1 MVKKQKQKGFT
12 LVELIVVLVILS
24 ILAALLVPSLTGYI
38 EKTHKTKV
46 LAETRMV
53 HTAVQTTVSEYYGT
67 DKWAKYGENLGPES
81 AGLKD
86 KYYLAN
92 KKADTSTQDGKE
104 KKARY
109 DEIVKLA
116 EVSENKCSFM
126 GYFTVDGKVQLII
139 YKDGKGYVGVYF
151 GETNEYIAY
160 KETDL
165 KNLDDNYSGVM
176 DTVQYINKTDKDGSL
191 NTFLQKKTVLF
202 LMGYTGSGS

>member
-24 ILAALLVPSLTGYI
+24 ILVALLVPSLTGYI

-67 DKWAKYGENLGPES
+67 DKWAKYGEYLGQDS

-86 KYYLAN
+86 KYYLAD
-92 KKADTSTQDGKE
+92 KKADTGTQDGKE

-109 DEIVKLA
+109 EEIVKLA
-116 EVSENKCSFM
+116 EVSESKCSFM
-126 GYFTVDGKVQLII
+126 GYFTEDGKVQLII
-139 YKDGKGYVGVYF
+139 YKDGKGYVGIYF
-151 GETNEYIAY
+151 GETDEYIAY
-160 KETDL
+160 KEQEL
-165 KNLDDNYSGVM
+165 KNLTVYDGAM
-176 DTVQYINKTDKDGSL
+176 DTVQYVKKTENDGSL
-191 NTFLQKKTVLF
+191 NYQLQKEAILYN
-202 LMGYTGSGS
+202 MGYTASGS

>member
-67 DKWAKYGENLGPES
+67 DKWAKYGENLGVNAADIS
-81 AGLKD
+81 
-86 KYYLAN
+86 KYYLADKN
-92 KKADTSTQDGKE
+92 ADTSTQDGKE

-126 GYFTVDGKVQLII
+126 GYFTEDGKIQLIV
-139 YKDGKGYVGVYF
+139 YKDGKGYVGIYF

-160 KETDL
+160 KEQEL
-165 KNLDDNYSGVM
+165 GNLDTMYRSVM
-176 DTVQYINKTDKDGSL
+176 DTVRYERKTDKNGIPNIL
-191 NTFLQKKTVLF
+191 LKKEAILAN
-202 LMGYTGSGS
+202 MGYTGSGS

>member
-67 DKWAKYGENLGPES
+67 DKWAKYGENLGQDS
-81 AGLKD
+81 VD
-86 KYYLAN
+86 FSKYCLAD
-92 KKADTSTQDGKE
+92 KKAATGTQDGKE

-116 EVSENKCSFM
+116 EVSESKCSFM
-126 GYFTVDGKVQLII
+126 GYFTEDGKVQLII
-139 YKDGKGYVGVYF
+139 YKDGKGYVGIYF
-151 GETNEYIAY
+151 GETDEYIAY
-160 KETDL
+160 KEQEL
-165 KNLDDNYSGVM
+165 GNLDNLYSGVM
-176 DTVQYINKTDKDGSL
+176 DTVQYLKKTEKDGSL
-191 NTFLQKKTVLF
+191 NVLLQKEAILAN
-202 LMGYTGSGS
+202 MGYTASGS

>member
-67 DKWAKYGENLGPES
+67 DKWAKYDENLGQDS
-81 AGLKD
+81 AAFS
-86 KYYLAN
+86 KYCLAD
-92 KKADTSTQDGKE
+92 KKADTSTQDGEE

-126 GYFTVDGKVQLII
+126 GYFTEDGKVQLII
-139 YKDGKGYVGVYF
+139 YKDGKGYVGIYF
-151 GETNEYIAY
+151 GETDEYIAY
-160 KETDL
+160 KEQEL
-165 KNLDDNYSGVM
+165 KNLAAYDGVM
-176 DTVQYINKTDKDGSL
+176 DTVQYVKKTGDDGNL
-191 NTFLQKKTVLF
+191 YFLLQKKMILDA
-202 LMGYTGSGS
+202 MGYTASGS

>member
-46 LAETRMV
+46 LAETRMM

-67 DKWAKYGENLGPES
+67 DKWAKYGENLGVNAADIS
-81 AGLKD
+81 
-86 KYYLAN
+86 KYCLAN
-92 KKADTSTQDGKE
+92 KRADAGTQDGKE

-126 GYFTVDGKVQLII
+126 GYFTEDGKVQLII
-139 YKDGKGYVGVYF
+139 YKDGKGYVGIYF
-151 GETNEYIAY
+151 GETDEYIAY
-160 KETDL
+160 KEQEL
-165 KNLDDNYSGVM
+165 GNLDEAYKLTM
-176 DTVQYINKTDKDGSL
+176 DTVQYVKKTGDDGNL
-191 NTFLQKKTVLF
+191 NMLLQKKLI
-202 LMGYTGSGS
+202 LDAMGYTGSGT

>member
-67 DKWAKYGENLGPES
+67 DKWAKYGEYLGQDSE
-81 AGLKD
+81 ALKD
-86 KYYLAN
+86 KYYLADKN
-92 KKADTSTQDGKE
+92 ASTATEDGKE

-109 DEIVKLA
+109 DQIVKLA
-116 EVSENKCSFM
+116 EVSESKCSFM
-126 GYFTVDGKVQLII
+126 GYFTQDGKVQLII
-139 YKDGKGYVGVYF
+139 YKDGKGYVGIYF

-160 KETDL
+160 KEQEL
-165 KNLDDNYSGVM
+165 KNLAMYDGVM
-176 DTVQYINKTDKDGSL
+176 NTVQYIKKTEPDGSL
-191 NTFLQKKTVLF
+191 NIFLQKEWTLAN
-202 LMGYTGSGS
+202 MGYTASGS

>member
-12 LVELIVVLVILS
+12 LVELIVVLVVLS

-67 DKWAKYGENLGPES
+67 DKWAKYGEYLGQES
-81 AGLKD
+81 VPLS
-86 KYYLAN
+86 KYYLADKN
-92 KKADTSTQDGKE
+92 ASTDTEDGKE

-109 DEIVKLA
+109 EEIVKLA
-116 EVSENKCSFM
+116 EVSESKCSFM
-126 GYFTVDGKVQLII
+126 GYFTEDGKVQLII

-160 KETDL
+160 KEQELRT
-165 KNLDDNYSGVM
+165 LDTMYSSVM
-176 DTVQYINKTDKDGSL
+176 GIVRYERKTDKDGTPNIL
-191 NTFLQKKTVLF
+191 LKKEAILYN
-202 LMGYTGSGS
+202 MGYTGSGS

>member
-81 AGLKD
+81 AAFSKYCLAD
-86 KYYLAN
+86 KN
-92 KKADTSTQDGKE
+92 ADTGNQDGKE

-126 GYFTVDGKVQLII
+126 GYFTEDGKVQLII
-139 YKDGKGYVGVYF
+139 YKDGKGYVGIYF

-160 KETDL
+160 KEQEFERPTVYDR
-165 KNLDDNYSGVM
+165 VM
-176 DTVQYINKTDKDGSL
+176 GKVQYLNKTGDDGNLSI
-191 NTFLQKKTVLF
+191 FLQKEAILGTL
-202 LMGYTGSGS
+202 GYTASGS

>member
-67 DKWAKYGENLGPES
+67 DKWAKYGEYLGQDS

-86 KYYLAN
+86 KYYLAD

-126 GYFTVDGKVQLII
+126 GFFSEDGKVQLII
-139 YKDGKGYVGVYF
+139 YKDGKGYVGIYF
-151 GETNEYIAY
+151 GETDEYIAY
-160 KETDL
+160 KEQEFENPTAFDDVMGTVRYER
-165 KNLDDNYSGVM
+165 KADNKGNLNM
-176 DTVQYINKTDKDGSL
+176 L
-191 NTFLQKKTVLF
+191 LQKKMILDA
-202 LMGYTGSGS
+202 MGYTASGS

>member
-38 EKTHKTKV
+38 QKTHKTRV

-67 DKWAKYGENLGPES
+67 DKWAKYGEYLGQDS

-86 KYYLAN
+86 KYYLAD

-109 DEIVKLA
+109 DQIVKLA

-126 GYFTVDGKVQLII
+126 GYFTEDGKVQLII
-139 YKDGKGYVGVYF
+139 YKDGKGYVGIYF
-151 GETNEYIAY
+151 GETDEYIAY

-165 KNLDDNYSGVM
+165 KDLDENYRDVM
-176 DTVQYINKTDKDGSL
+176 DTVRYERKADNKGNL
-191 NTFLQKKTVLF
+191 NMLLQKELI
-202 LMGYTGSGS
+202 LANMGYTGSGS

>member
-67 DKWAKYGENLGPES
+67 DKWAKYGEYLGQDS

-86 KYYLAN
+86 KYYLADKN
-92 KKADTSTQDGKE
+92 AATGTQDGKE

-126 GYFTVDGKVQLII
+126 GFFSEDGKVQLII
-139 YKDGKGYVGVYF
+139 YKDGKGYVGIYF
-151 GETNEYIAY
+151 GETDEYIAY
-160 KETDL
+160 KEQEFETHTAFDDVMGTVRYER
-165 KNLDDNYSGVM
+165 KADNKGNLNM
-176 DTVQYINKTDKDGSL
+176 L
-191 NTFLQKKTVLF
+191 LQKKMILDA
-202 LMGYTGSGS
+202 MGYTGSGS

>member
-67 DKWAKYGENLGPES
+67 DKWAKYGEYLGQDS

-86 KYYLAN
+86 KYYLADKN
-92 KKADTSTQDGKE
+92 AATGTQDGKE

-126 GYFTVDGKVQLII
+126 GFFSEDGKVQLII
-139 YKDGKGYVGVYF
+139 YKDGKGYVGIYF
-151 GETNEYIAY
+151 GETDEYIAY
-160 KETDL
+160 KEQEL
-165 KNLDDNYSGVM
+165 GNLDKLYSGVM
-176 DTVQYINKTDKDGSL
+176 DTVQYLKKTEKDGSL
-191 NTFLQKKTVLF
+191 NVLLQKEAILAN
-202 LMGYTGSGS
+202 MGYTASGS

>member
-1 MVKKQKQKGFT
+1 MVKKKKQKGFT

-67 DKWAKYGENLGPES
+67 DKWAKYGEYLGQDSVPIS
-81 AGLKD
+81 
-86 KYYLAN
+86 KYYLVDKN
-92 KKADTSTQDGKE
+92 ADTGTQDGKE

-116 EVSENKCSFM
+116 EVSENKCRFM
-126 GYFTVDGKVQLII
+126 GYFTEDGKVQLII
-139 YKDGKGYVGVYF
+139 YKDGKGYVGIYF
-151 GETNEYIAY
+151 GETDEYIAY
-160 KETDL
+160 KEQELAT
-165 KNLDDNYSGVM
+165 LDKWYGGVM
-176 DTVQYINKTDKDGSL
+176 DTVQYVKKTENDGSL
-191 NTFLQKKTVLF
+191 NYQLQKEAILYN
-202 LMGYTGSGS
+202 MGYTASGS

>member
-38 EKTHKTKV
+38 QKTHKTKV

-67 DKWAKYGENLGPES
+67 DKWAKYGEYLGLES
-81 AGLKD
+81 VPIS
-86 KYYLAN
+86 KYYLAD

-109 DEIVKLA
+109 EEIVKLA
-116 EVSENKCSFM
+116 EVSESKCSFM
-126 GYFTVDGKVQLII
+126 GYFTEDGKVQLII
-139 YKDGKGYVGVYF
+139 YKDGKGYVGIYF
-151 GETNEYIAY
+151 GETDEYIAY
-160 KETDL
+160 KEQEL
-165 KNLDDNYSGVM
+165 KNLTVYDGAM
-176 DTVQYINKTDKDGSL
+176 DTVQYVKKTENDGSL
-191 NTFLQKKTVLF
+191 NYQLQKEAILYN
-202 LMGYTGSGS
+202 MGYTASGS

>member
-67 DKWAKYGENLGPES
+67 DKWAKYGEYLGPDSEALS
-81 AGLKD
+81 
-86 KYYLAN
+86 KYYLAD
-92 KKADTSTQDGKE
+92 KKADTTTQDGQE

-109 DEIVKLA
+109 EEIVKLA

-126 GYFTVDGKVQLII
+126 GYFTEDGKVQLII
-139 YKDGKGYVGVYF
+139 YKDGKGYVGIYF

-160 KETDL
+160 EEQEL
-165 KNLDDNYSGVM
+165 KSLAAYDDVM
-176 DTVQYINKTDKDGSL
+176 GTVQYLKKTENDGSL
-191 NTFLQKKTVLF
+191 NTFLQKKMVLF
-202 LMGYTGSGS
+202 FMGYTGSGS

>member
-67 DKWAKYGENLGPES
+67 DKWAKYGEYLGQDSVPIS
-81 AGLKD
+81 
-86 KYYLAN
+86 KYYLADKN
-92 KKADTSTQDGKE
+92 ADTGTQDGKE

-126 GYFTVDGKVQLII
+126 GYFTEDGKVQLII
-139 YKDGKGYVGVYF
+139 YKDGKGYIGIYF
-151 GETNEYIAY
+151 GETDEYIAY
-160 KETDL
+160 KEQEFTDPTAF
-165 KNLDDNYSGVM
+165 DGVM
-176 DTVQYINKTDKDGSL
+176 NIVRYERKTENDGSL
-191 NTFLQKKTVLF
+191 NYLLQKKVILGS
-202 LMGYTGSGS
+202 MGYTGSGS

>member
-1 MVKKQKQKGFT
+1 MVKKQKGFT

-53 HTAVQTTVSEYYGT
+53 HTAVQTMVSEYYGT
-67 DKWAKYGENLGPES
+67 DKWAKYGENLGVNAADIS
-81 AGLKD
+81 
-86 KYYLAN
+86 KYYLADKN
-92 KKADTSTQDGKE
+92 ADTSTQEGEE

-126 GYFTVDGKVQLII
+126 GYFTEDGKVQLII
-139 YKDGKGYVGVYF
+139 YKDGKGYVGIYF

-160 KETDL
+160 EEQEL
-165 KNLDDNYSGVM
+165 KSLAAFDDVM
-176 DTVQYINKTDKDGSL
+176 GIVRYERKTDKDGTPNIL
-191 NTFLQKKTVLF
+191 LKKEAILYN
-202 LMGYTGSGS
+202 MGYTGSGS

>member
-67 DKWAKYGENLGPES
+67 DKWAKYGEYLGVNAEALS
-81 AGLKD
+81 
-86 KYYLAN
+86 KYYLAD
-92 KKADTSTQDGKE
+92 KKADTSTQDGQE

-109 DEIVKLA
+109 DQIVKLA

-126 GYFTVDGKVQLII
+126 GYFTEDGKVQLII

-160 KETDL
+160 KEQELRT
-165 KNLDDNYSGVM
+165 LDTMYSSVM
-176 DTVQYINKTDKDGSL
+176 GIVRYERKTDKDGTPNIL
-191 NTFLQKKTVLF
+191 LKKEAILYN
-202 LMGYTGSGS
+202 MGYTGSGS

>member
-67 DKWAKYGENLGPES
+67 DKWAKYGENLGQDS
-81 AGLKD
+81 VD
-86 KYYLAN
+86 FSKYCLAD
-92 KKADTSTQDGKE
+92 KKAATGTQDGKE

-126 GYFTVDGKVQLII
+126 GFFSEDGKVQLII
-139 YKDGKGYVGVYF
+139 YKDGKGYVGIYF
-151 GETNEYIAY
+151 GETDEYIAY
-160 KETDL
+160 KEQEFENPTAFDDVMGTVRYER
-165 KNLDDNYSGVM
+165 KADNKGNLNM
-176 DTVQYINKTDKDGSL
+176 L
-191 NTFLQKKTVLF
+191 LQKKMILDA
-202 LMGYTGSGS
+202 MGYTASGS

>member
-53 HTAVQTTVSEYYGT
+53 HTAVQTMVSEYYGT
-67 DKWAKYGENLGPES
+67 DKWAKYGEYLGQES
-81 AGLKD
+81 VPLS
-86 KYYLAN
+86 KYYLAD
-92 KKADTSTQDGKE
+92 KKADTSTQEGEE

-126 GYFTVDGKVQLII
+126 GYFTEDGKVQLII

-160 KETDL
+160 KEQELRT
-165 KNLDDNYSGVM
+165 LDTMYSSVM
-176 DTVQYINKTDKDGSL
+176 GIVRYERKTDKDGTPNIL
-191 NTFLQKKTVLF
+191 LKKEAILYN
-202 LMGYTGSGS
+202 MGYTGSGS

>member
-1 MVKKQKQKGFT
+1 MVKRQKQKGFT

-67 DKWAKYGENLGPES
+67 DKWAKYGENLGQDS
-81 AGLKD
+81 VD
-86 KYYLAN
+86 FSKYCLAD
-92 KKADTSTQDGKE
+92 KKAATGTQDGKE

-116 EVSENKCSFM
+116 EVSESKCSFM
-126 GYFTVDGKVQLII
+126 GYFTE
-139 YKDGKGYVGVYF
+139 DGKGYVGIYF
-151 GETNEYIAY
+151 GETDEYIAY
-160 KETDL
+160 KEQEL
-165 KNLDDNYSGVM
+165 GNLDKLYSGVM
-176 DTVQYINKTDKDGSL
+176 DTVQYLKKTEKDGSL
-191 NTFLQKKTVLF
+191 NVLLQKEAVLAN
-202 LMGYTGSGS
+202 MGYTGSGS

>member
-38 EKTHKTKV
+38 QKTHKTKV

-67 DKWAKYGENLGPES
+67 DKWAKYGEYLGVNAEALS
-81 AGLKD
+81 
-86 KYYLAN
+86 KYYLADKN
-92 KKADTSTQDGKE
+92 AGTDTEDGKE

-109 DEIVKLA
+109 EEIVKLA

-126 GYFTVDGKVQLII
+126 GYFTQDGKVQLII
-139 YKDGKGYVGVYF
+139 YKDGKGYVGIYF

-160 KETDL
+160 KEQEFEYP
-165 KNLDDNYSGVM
+165 KAFDDVM
-176 DTVQYINKTDKDGSL
+176 GIVRYERKAEKDGTPNPL
-191 NTFLQKKTVLF
+191 LRKEVILGTL
-202 LMGYTGSGS
+202 GYTGSGS

>member
-38 EKTHKTKV
+38 QKTHKTKV

-67 DKWAKYGENLGPES
+67 DKWAKYGENLGQDS
-81 AGLKD
+81 VD
-86 KYYLAN
+86 FSKYCLAD
-92 KKADTSTQDGKE
+92 KKADTGTQDGKE

-126 GYFTVDGKVQLII
+126 GYFTEDGKVQLII
-139 YKDGKGYVGVYF
+139 YKDGKGYVGIYF
-151 GETNEYIAY
+151 GETDEYIAY
-160 KETDL
+160 KEQEL
-165 KNLDDNYSGVM
+165 KNLTVYDGAM
-176 DTVQYINKTDKDGSL
+176 DTVQYVKKTENDGSL
-191 NTFLQKKTVLF
+191 NYQLQKEAILYN
-202 LMGYTGSGS
+202 MGYTASGS

>member
-67 DKWAKYGENLGPES
+67 DKWAKYGEYLGQDS

-86 KYYLAN
+86 KYYLAD

-126 GYFTVDGKVQLII
+126 GYFTEDGKVQLII
-139 YKDGKGYVGVYF
+139 YKDGKGYVGIYF
-151 GETNEYIAY
+151 GETDEYIAY
-160 KETDL
+160 KEQEL
-165 KNLDDNYSGVM
+165 KNLTVYDGAM
-176 DTVQYINKTDKDGSL
+176 DTVQYVKKTENDGSL
-191 NTFLQKKTVLF
+191 NYQLQKEAILYN
-202 LMGYTGSGS
+202 MGYTASGS

>member
-53 HTAVQTTVSEYYGT
+53 HTAVQTMVSEYYGT
-67 DKWAKYGENLGPES
+67 DKWAKYGEYLGQDS
-81 AGLKD
+81 VD
-86 KYYLAN
+86 FSKYCLAN
-92 KKADTSTQDGKE
+92 KRADAGTQDGKE

-126 GYFTVDGKVQLII
+126 GYFTEDGKVQLII
-139 YKDGKGYVGVYF
+139 YKDGKGYVGIYF
-151 GETNEYIAY
+151 GETDEYIAY
-160 KETDL
+160 KEQEL
-165 KNLDDNYSGVM
+165 GNLDKLYSGVM
-176 DTVQYINKTDKDGSL
+176 DTVQYVKKTENDGSL
-191 NTFLQKKTVLF
+191 NYLLQKEAILAN
-202 LMGYTGSGS
+202 MGYTASGS

>member
-1 MVKKQKQKGFT
+1 MVKKQKGFT

-67 DKWAKYGENLGPES
+67 DKWAKYGEYLGQES
-81 AGLKD
+81 VPLS
-86 KYYLAN
+86 KYYLAD
-92 KKADTSTQDGKE
+92 KKADTGTQEGEE

-116 EVSENKCSFM
+116 EVSENKCRFM
-126 GYFTVDGKVQLII
+126 GYFTEDGKVQLII
-139 YKDGKGYVGVYF
+139 YKDGKGYVGIYF

-160 KETDL
+160 KEQEFKYPKAFD
-165 KNLDDNYSGVM
+165 GVM
-176 DTVQYINKTDKDGSL
+176 GIVRYERKAEKDGTPNPL
-191 NTFLQKKTVLF
+191 LRKEVILGTL
-202 LMGYTGSGS
+202 GYTASGS

>member
-38 EKTHKTKV
+38 QKTHKTKV

-67 DKWAKYGENLGPES
+67 EKWAKYGEYLGQNSVPLS
-81 AGLKD
+81 
-86 KYYLAN
+86 KYYLADKN
-92 KKADTSTQDGKE
+92 ADTGTQDDKE

-109 DEIVKLA
+109 EEIVKLA

-126 GYFTVDGKVQLII
+126 GYFTEDGKVQLII
-139 YKDGKGYVGVYF
+139 YKDGKGYVGIYF
-151 GETNEYIAY
+151 GETDEYIAY
-160 KETDL
+160 KEQEFTRPTAFD
-165 KNLDDNYSGVM
+165 GVM
-176 DTVQYINKTDKDGSL
+176 GIVRYERKAEKDGTPNPL
-191 NTFLQKKTVLF
+191 LRKDAILYT
-202 LMGYTGSGS
+202 MGYTASGS

>member
-38 EKTHKTKV
+38 QKTHKTRV

-67 DKWAKYGENLGPES
+67 DKWAKYGENLGLES
-81 AGLKD
+81 VPIS
-86 KYYLAN
+86 KYYLADKN
-92 KKADTSTQDGKE
+92 ADTGTQDGKE

-126 GYFTVDGKVQLII
+126 GYFTEDGKVQLII
-139 YKDGKGYVGVYF
+139 YKDGKGYVGIYF
-151 GETNEYIAY
+151 GETDEYIAY
-160 KETDL
+160 KEQEL
-165 KNLDDNYSGVM
+165 GRLDEVYGSVM
-176 DTVQYINKTDKDGSL
+176 GKVQYVKKTGDDGNL
-191 NTFLQKKTVLF
+191 YFLLQKKMILDA
-202 LMGYTGSGS
+202 MGYTDSGS

>member
-67 DKWAKYGENLGPES
+67 DKWAKYGEYLGPDSEALS
-81 AGLKD
+81 
-86 KYYLAN
+86 KYYLAD
-92 KKADTSTQDGKE
+92 KKADTTTQDGQE

-109 DEIVKLA
+109 EEIVKLA

-126 GYFTVDGKVQLII
+126 GYFTEDGKVQLII
-139 YKDGKGYVGVYF
+139 YKDGKGYVGIYF

-160 KETDL
+160 EEQEFAYPTAY
-165 KNLDDNYSGVM
+165 DNVM
-176 DTVQYINKTDKDGSL
+176 GIVRYERKAEKDGTPNPL
-191 NTFLQKKTVLF
+191 LRKEVILGTL
-202 LMGYTGSGS
+202 GYTASGS

>member
-1 MVKKQKQKGFT
+1 MVKKQKGFT

-38 EKTHKTKV
+38 QKTHKTKV

-67 DKWAKYGENLGPES
+67 DKWAKYGEYLGQES
-81 AGLKD
+81 VPFS
-86 KYYLAN
+86 KYYLAD
-92 KKADTSTQDGKE
+92 KKADTSTQEGQE

-109 DEIVKLA
+109 EEIVKLA

-126 GYFTVDGKVQLII
+126 GYFTEDGKVQLII
-139 YKDGKGYVGVYF
+139 YKDGKGYIGIYF

-160 KETDL
+160 KEQEFEYPTAFD
-165 KNLDDNYSGVM
+165 GVM
-176 DTVQYINKTDKDGSL
+176 NIVRYERKTDKGTPNPL
-191 NTFLQKKTVLF
+191 LQKEVILGT
-202 LMGYTGSGS
+202 MGYTGSGS

>member
-1 MVKKQKQKGFT
+1 MVKKQKQRGFT

-38 EKTHKTKV
+38 QKTHKTKV

-67 DKWAKYGENLGPES
+67 EKWAKYGEYLGQDSVPIS
-81 AGLKD
+81 
-86 KYYLAN
+86 KYYLADKN
-92 KKADTSTQDGKE
+92 ADTGTQDGKE

-126 GYFTVDGKVQLII
+126 GYFTEDGKVQLIV
-139 YKDGKGYVGVYF
+139 YKDGKGYVGIYF
-151 GETNEYIAY
+151 GETDEYIAY
-160 KETDL
+160 KEQEL
-165 KNLDDNYSGVM
+165 GNLDEAYKLTM
-176 DTVQYINKTDKDGSL
+176 DTVQYVKKTGDDGNL
-191 NTFLQKKTVLF
+191 NMLLQKRLI
-202 LMGYTGSGS
+202 LDAMGYTSSGS

>member
-67 DKWAKYGENLGPES
+67 DKWAKYGEYLGQDSVPIS
-81 AGLKD
+81 
-86 KYYLAN
+86 KYYLADKN
-92 KKADTSTQDGKE
+92 ADTGTQDGKE

-116 EVSENKCSFM
+116 EVSENKCRFM
-126 GYFTVDGKVQLII
+126 GYFTEDGKVQLII
-139 YKDGKGYVGVYF
+139 YKDGKGYVGIYF
-151 GETNEYIAY
+151 GETDEYIAY
-160 KETDL
+160 KEQEL
-165 KNLDDNYSGVM
+165 GNLDEAYKLTM
-176 DTVQYINKTDKDGSL
+176 DTVQYVKKTGDDGNL
-191 NTFLQKKTVLF
+191 NMLLQKKLI
-202 LMGYTGSGS
+202 LDAMGYTGSGS

>member
-67 DKWAKYGENLGPES
+67 DKWAKYGEYLGVNAADIS
-81 AGLKD
+81 
-86 KYYLAN
+86 KYYLADKN
-92 KKADTSTQDGKE
+92 ASTDTEDGKE

-109 DEIVKLA
+109 EEIVKLA
-116 EVSENKCSFM
+116 EVSKNKCSFM
-126 GYFTVDGKVQLII
+126 GYFTEDGKVQLII
-139 YKDGKGYVGVYF
+139 YKDGKGYVGIYF

-160 KETDL
+160 KEQEL
-165 KNLDDNYSGVM
+165 GNLDTMYRSVM
-176 DTVQYINKTDKDGSL
+176 DTVRYERKTDKNGIPNIL
-191 NTFLQKKTVLF
+191 LKKEAILAN
-202 LMGYTGSGS
+202 MGYTGSGS